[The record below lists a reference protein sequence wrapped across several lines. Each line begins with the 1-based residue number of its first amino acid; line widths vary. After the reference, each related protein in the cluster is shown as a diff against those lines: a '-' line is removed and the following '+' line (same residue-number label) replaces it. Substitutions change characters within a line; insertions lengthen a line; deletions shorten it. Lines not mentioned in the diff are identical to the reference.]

1 MSVADDY
8 EVISVTS
15 SGASIRVDIPWDFEE
30 DISQLIVSQQN
41 IATGEVEYYF
51 DGAYTVTV
59 ASDEVGIY
67 LTVENYFNA
76 NVKVVAKRD
85 TPKTQTYNIAESAPL
100 NPTALTAILDKL
112 MRLVQEANANPFNEI
127 ITSVNPFAIGSS
139 AERANK
145 VFGFDENGDPVYSVN
160 LSAIS
165 AQSAL
170 ILAYCEE
177 WANKAEDSLV
187 SEDAGGNGSDEYS
200 AKHHALKAL
209 NAQSS
214 AEDAQTAAESAQA
227 AAESAES
234 GAVAAAASILALTP
248 ASSGTVNSEDIN
260 QTAHSF
266 VKYDAVYHNG
276 TDFSKAL
283 ADDAATANLVG
294 IVSSV
299 ADADNFTL
307 TYSGLVAWDTPP
319 TPDYTLGSNLFLSN
333 VTAGLI
339 TDSTLTYIIG
349 NVRQFIGTSLAGGLL
364 VNISEG
370 SEITATSPSWTE
382 LTHVNFNT
390 TGSGTP
396 FALANSG
403 NAQTVAVSGET
414 AHRGIFVSTDGT
426 KVFLTGEATDAVRR
440 FSLSTPYDISTISA
454 VEQTFSTTSETTNPQ
469 GVVFTSDGLKMYIM
483 KESSATVYEYSLST
497 EWDLT
502 TCTYTGRSK
511 DVNTELVNTGRDLA
525 ISPTGDRLY
534 VVGTN
539 NTTVHQWTLTGG
551 DVTTASD
558 YTSFTATAATTS
570 NSMALSADGTRM
582 LVATS
587 TTALNEY
594 LLSTPWDVSTASSTG
609 ITKTIDCSGAS
620 YSSDGLRAYAC
631 GAGNAYD
638 FTVGN
643 SAAVTSLEE
652 DFDCSAYNAVR
663 IKGVIRCATVA
674 SAYHRFVLNC
684 KLSGAEVVTN
694 CLGQATCEANT
705 ATSTTNFPIT
715 DTYVQ
720 STNKILSHFDIL
732 LSKNTQGIDVTS
744 RAHGMTETAEIYRS
758 YMSTGRLNDTAD
770 NLDGIIFRFTS
781 GGSNRDMDFADFKI
795 YGGDYASV

>member
-41 IATGEVEYYF
+41 IATGEVEYYS

-59 ASDEVGIY
+59 ASDEAGIY
-67 LTVENYFNA
+67 LTVENYFSA

-177 WANKAEDSLV
+177 WANKDEDSLV
-187 SEDAGGNGSDEYS
+187 SEDAGGNGSDEFS

-214 AEDAQTAAESAQA
+214 AEAAQAAAESAQTAAESAQT

-234 GAVAAAASILALTP
+234 GAEVAQIAAEAAQAEAEAAAASIPDPVQNNFSAMATP
-248 ASSGTVNSEDIN
+248 
-260 QTAHSF
+260 TA
-266 VKYDAVYHNG
+266 
-276 TDFSKAL
+276 TD
-283 ADDAATANLVG
+283 D
-294 IVSSV
+294 
-299 ADADNFTL
+299 
-307 TYSGLVAWDTPP
+307 
-319 TPDYTLGSNLFLSN
+319 
-333 VTAGLI
+333 
-339 TDSTLTYIIG
+339 
-349 NVRQFIGTSLAGGLL
+349 
-364 VNISEG
+364 ISEG
-370 SEITATSPSWTE
+370 YTEGSVWYYDGILYTCVDDTEGAAIWTYPVSSSWTE

-390 TGSGTP
+390 IGSGTP
-396 FALANSG
+396 SALANSG
-403 NAQTVAVSGET
+403 NAQTVAISGET

-454 VEQTFSTTSETTNPQ
+454 VEQTFSPTSETTNPQ

-483 KESSATVYEYSLST
+483 KQASATVYEYSLST

-539 NTTVHQWTLTGG
+539 NATVHQWTLTGG

-631 GAGNAYD
+631 GAGNAYN

-643 SAAVTSLEE
+643 SAAVTSFEE
-652 DFDCSAYNAVR
+652 DFNCSAYNAVR

-674 SAYHRFVLNC
+674 TAYHYLRLTAKISGVEAVSGY
-684 KLSGAEVVTN
+684 LSRENGPSGSYLADTDKIQLGDAYVVT
-694 CLGQATCEANT
+694 
-705 ATSTTNFPIT
+705 T
-715 DTYVQ
+715 D
-720 STNKILSHFDIL
+720 KILFKFDLEIR
-732 LSKNTQGIDVTS
+732 KHDQGIDFS
-744 RAHGMTETAEIYRS
+744 GIMYAQTETAQTYRV
-758 YMSTGRLNDTAD
+758 YLTCARLNVDAN
-770 NLDGIIFRFTS
+770 NLDGLIFRCFQS
-781 GGSNRDMDFADFKI
+781 VNRNLDFADFKI
-795 YGGDYASV
+795 YGGDYASI